1 MSFANSSGVIV
12 LLRLFLSSLVLTL
25 SLFFCVFARNFDPTE
40 YDAVPDTNPDYT
52 KQLSNNDYDGTNT
65 IGLLNQRVEIHYKME
80 TINGVP
86 VLTPYYTYSAK
97 NFDLDNNTFNEMNS
111 ITPEGNI
118 NYDIDNSTFNGTD
131 NGNWIDGST
140 LNGNSGEIVIDTS
153 SFNTYNNISSK
164 PFEYSSVAD
173 GSVGTQI
180 NSSTFNDHTDLT
192 VENGGILE
200 INDSTI
206 NLASDSAMA
215 NWFGLN
221 NPDSVISRLYYSFF
235 TDTPLYSF
243 SAYSSGVL
251 SFSGSPTPFLFPK
264 LGGFTDFS
272 LGTYLVPSGM
282 GLVDKSGAQSYCIS
296 DYQLSRNYRL
306 LRGNFPAFFL
316 QFLTPIML
324 NITNNSVSSVD
335 YSVISISVFDNVCSF
350 KFLFLFSAPQWSISY
365 VDERPVISSTTVYC
379 TLSGFFGT
387 WFNNLGVLFT
397 QIFNLFANWYY
408 PLDPDAPYWRYWNT
422 DTQQQENINLAG
434 VLYNITWYLGQMFL
448 MNTWEAGS
456 ELETPIED
464 LNNAFTDL
472 DNAEDTLWSPVEDA
486 FNSFA
491 PDSGDITALSALGWV
506 GNYLQQIFVN
516 LGSFNIVITLSLILG
531 VCMQFIGYFKYKNG

>member
-1 MSFANSSGVIV
+1 M
-12 LLRLFLSSLVLTL
+12 LRFFLSSLVLTL
-25 SLFFCVFARNFDPTE
+25 SLSFSVFARNFDPTE

-52 KQLSNNDYDGTNT
+52 KQLSNNEYDGTNT

-80 TINGVP
+80 TVNGVP

-140 LNGNSGEIVIDTS
+140 LNSNSGEIVIDAS

-215 NWFGLN
+215 DWFGVSSGNTDSIFYRFYNLFVAGPSAVYNNSSTSHFFPFACPKLGGFYSYDRLPSGIGDVPGSVPFSLDGYIYDVNGVTSGANPYWYRGNLN
-221 NPDSVISRLYYSFF
+221 YFFQFTLFPIIQNFAIDSSSSSSTFF
-235 TDTPLYSF
+235 ESSTNTYFYCRYLFRIPLYSF
-243 SAYSSGVL
+243 SIVNEQPVFSL
-251 SFSGSPTPFLFPK
+251 SYVNCTFSGLF
-264 LGGFTDFS
+264 
-272 LGTYLVPSGM
+272 
-282 GLVDKSGAQSYCIS
+282 SYFIH
-296 DYQLSRNYRL
+296 N
-306 LRGNFPAFFL
+306 
-316 QFLTPIML
+316 
-324 NITNNSVSSVD
+324 
-335 YSVISISVFDNVCSF
+335 ISVF
-350 KFLFLFSAPQWSISY
+350 
-365 VDERPVISSTTVYC
+365 
-379 TLSGFFGT
+379 LSG
-387 WFNNLGVLFT
+387 
-397 QIFNLFANWYY
+397 IFEIFSNWYY

-472 DNAEDTLWSPVEDA
+472 DNAEDALWSPVEDA
-486 FNSFA
+486 FNSFS